1 MNISSTFIQK
11 HAGEFL
17 LLVSLIFLLILG
29 YFYKMSAHTLSSGK
43 AGSSKIQ
50 KTISI
55 SDIAGESEQALA
67 VVQDIRSQ
75 ILLDRL
81 HHRTCRSGDSFSN
94 RPHIFWW
101 HPGRYIPV
109 PGWRRPNQL
118 PFSARPY
125 PVLAADS
132 GQITRKK

>member
-29 YFYKMSAHTLSSGK
+29 YFYKMSAQTLSSGK

-55 SDIAGESEQALA
+55 SDIAGESEQPLA

-81 HHRTCRSGDSFSN
+81 HHRTCRFGEGLYRWYS
-94 RPHIFWW
+94 
-101 HPGRYIPV
+101 Y
-109 PGWRRPNQL
+109 
-118 PFSARPY
+118 
-125 PVLAADS
+125 AAW
-132 GQITRKK
+132 